1 METVNLFW
9 RTAQAGQLA
18 GGAWAHEK
26 ERFSTQEM
34 ANALAVSNA
43 HGHYSAAPPGGPRPG
58 AALRGIQF
66 HRRTQAPGLER
77 LSRRAVRCRGRH
89 HSAPCQPGGC
99 GSLRPGDAHANPHSG
114 LYAYARLFS
123 GARRVHQ
130 RAVRG
135 AAPAIG
141 FGRRPVHSRHHRQ
154 RADIVLRS
162 HALSL
167 QGRGPMNSNNIS
179 ACPPHDKRRKRRRLP
194 RPGPTSLC
202 GTRFISP

>member
-1 METVNLFW
+1 MGHGK
-9 RTAQAGQLA
+9 RTFFHTGDGERS
-18 GGAWAHEK
+18 GGEH
-26 ERFSTQEM
+26 
-34 ANALAVSNA
+34 A

-77 LSRRAVRCRGRH
+77 LSRRAVRRRGRH

-154 RADIVLRS
+154 RA
-162 HALSL
+162 
-167 QGRGPMNSNNIS
+167 GPRP
-179 ACPPHDKRRKRRRLP
+179 ALP
-194 RPGPTSLC
+194 RAFHS
-202 GTRFISP
+202 GTAGR

>member
-1 METVNLFW
+1 METVNLFGAQ
-9 RTAQAGQLA
+9 RGRAAQAA
-18 GGAWAHEK
+18 AWAHGK
-26 ERFSTQEM
+26 RTFFHTGDGERSGGEH
-34 ANALAVSNA
+34 A

-77 LSRRAVRCRGRH
+77 LSRRAVRRRGRH

-141 FGRRPVHSRHHRQ
+141 LGVGLSIPGIISNGRTSSCAPMRFPFR
-154 RADIVLRS
+154 DC
-162 HALSL
+162 
-167 QGRGPMNSNNIS
+167 GR
-179 ACPPHDKRRKRRRLP
+179 
-194 RPGPTSLC
+194 
-202 GTRFISP
+202 